1 MQSSWL
7 QSNTIVANQAR
18 VLLTRLFTEGGEE
31 MVLNASAP
39 LLITEPDNVY
49 FVETGS
55 VDLFM
60 VDVVNNRPQGRRTH
74 FIRIQKGEIMLG
86 FELLRT
92 RLSDTSYGIVACG
105 LPGTKVRVIHRDK
118 VLKHA
123 EILRVTEG
131 LHGLL
136 DQWVKRISL
145 EVNEENIP
153 RELVDVVPATQQEL
167 SPGVNF
173 TAPKET
179 VWIYHKSGKIKFAG
193 VTELE
198 PWSKV
203 IFLPLVRG
211 SWIETLS
218 DCEIVTVSSEEYFKR
233 DKNLISIRRFQR
245 ICLDSLARI
254 RQNNFEAAA
263 LASMTRAK
271 QEEVTVDTALASLS
285 LFGSESE
292 KQPFVLS
299 SQERPLLAAV
309 RLVCEA
315 CNIEFNISAMKTEN
329 PMLADVLTTAH
340 IRSREVLLRSNWW
353 TDDGSALVA
362 SEHETNNPI
371 ALIPRNGGYFL
382 VNPAK
387 KTTQKVTAELA
398 QTIAPKAY
406 ELYRPFLP
414 RALNGFDL
422 VKFSLFGSG
431 RDLMTIVLAGFVL
444 GGIGMLMP
452 FSMGLVIDNFIP
464 NAKTSLL
471 IQMGLALTIAAFA
484 NAMITVAQTLATIRI
499 EIRSSTAIQAAVWD
513 RILSLPVPFF
523 REFGAGDLAHR
534 AGGID
539 TIRRALSGGTINLL
553 LSSGFSLLNFFL
565 MLHYDSKLALVGLGL
580 GLGSVTLAGVISFS
594 TVYMRRELAKIEGDL
609 SSLSLQLLTGIQ
621 KIRVAAA
628 ENRAFGQWAQLFGRK
643 RSLEYRVGSIVNT
656 FDVVSSIYPT
666 FSTAVIFFMVVQ
678 SVRSGKLGA
687 GDFLAFNAAFGIF
700 LNGLLAIVGKAVELF
715 DLLPVYERAKPIL
728 GAVPEVREG
737 SEHPGE
743 LMGDIQISYL
753 TFRYEKEGAPIID
766 NVDFSIR
773 RGEFVALVG
782 TTAAGKSTLMRLML
796 GFEKPESG
804 GVYYDGKNLDTLDV
818 SEVRRQ
824 MGVVLQNGSL
834 VGNDIFE
841 NIVGNRDLT
850 LDEAWEAA
858 EAAGIA
864 DEIRAMPM
872 KMHTVVLQGGMNFSG
887 GQRQRL
893 RIAQAI
899 ANKPRIVFFD
909 EATSALDNK
918 TQAIVSESLDKLHAT
933 RIVIAHRLSTI
944 RNADKIIVLNKGRI
958 VQQGTYD
965 ELMEQDGEFRT
976 QAERQLV

>member
-7 QSNTIVANQAR
+7 QSNTIIANQAR
-18 VLLTRLFTEGGEE
+18 TLLTRLFTEGGEQLI
-31 MVLNASAP
+31 LNASEP
-39 LLITEPDNVY
+39 LLITEPDKIY
-49 FVETGS
+49 YVESGA

-60 VDVVNNRPQGRRTH
+60 VDVVNGLPQGRRTH
-74 FIRIQKGEIMLG
+74 FVRIEKNELMMG
-86 FELLRT
+86 FDPLAS
-92 RLSDTSYGIVACG
+92 RLSDTFYGIIACG
-105 LPGTKVRVIHRDK
+105 LPNTKIRVIARD
-118 VLKHA
+118 VMMKHA

-131 LHGLL
+131 IHSLL
-136 DQWVKRISL
+136 DQWIKRISL

-153 RELVDVVPATQQEL
+153 RELIDVSPSTQQTL
-167 SPGVNF
+167 SPGTNF

-179 VWIYHKSGKIKFAG
+179 LWIYHKSGKIRFAG

-211 SWIETLS
+211 SWIQVVTESEL
-218 DCEIVTVSSEEYFKR
+218 VTVSSEEYYKR

-254 RQNNFEAAA
+254 RQHNFEKGAQE
-263 LASMTRAK
+263 SMARAK
-271 QEEVTVDTALASLS
+271 EEERTIDKALETLA
-285 LFGSESE
+285 LFGSESKTKQFNVDGTE
-292 KQPFVLS
+292 KPIISAL
-299 SQERPLLAAV
+299 
-309 RLVCEA
+309 RLVCEY
-315 CNIEFNISAMKTEN
+315 NRID
-329 PMLADVLTTAH
+329 LDVSSLTSEEPGFEEALTVAH
-340 IRSREVLLRSNWW
+340 IRSREVLLRLGWW
-353 TDDGSALVA
+353 KEDGSALLA
-362 SEHETNNPI
+362 FDNQTNAPL
-371 ALIPRNGGYFL
+371 ALIPRNGKYFVVDPSKKNSEL
-382 VNPAK
+382 V
-387 KTTQKVTAELA
+387 TEEIA
-398 QTIAPKAY
+398 QNINPKAH

-414 RALNGFDL
+414 RSLAWFDIL
-422 VKFSLFGSG
+422 KFSMHGSG
-431 RDLMTIVLAGFVL
+431 RDIWAMILTGLIL

-452 FSMGLVIDNFIP
+452 YATGLVIDNFIP
-464 NAKTSLL
+464 NARSSLL
-471 IQMGLALTIAAFA
+471 IQMGMALAIAAFA

-499 EIRSSTAIQAAVWD
+499 EIRSSTAVQSAVWD

-539 TIRRALSGGTINLL
+539 TIRRSLSGGTINLL
-553 LSSGFSLLNFFL
+553 LSSGFSLFNLFL
-565 MLHYDSKLALVGLGL
+565 MIYYDADLALVGVLL
-580 GLGSVTLAGVISFS
+580 GLGSVVLAALISFS
-594 TVYMRRELAKIEGDL
+594 TVYMRRDLAQIEGEL
-609 SSLSLQLLTGIQ
+609 SSLMLQLLTGIQ
-621 KIRVAAA
+621 KLRVAAA
-628 ENRAFGQWAQLFGRK
+628 ENRAFGQWAQLFGKK
-643 RSLEYRVGSIVNT
+643 RSLEYKVGSIVNT
-656 FDVVSSIYPT
+656 FDVISGIYPT
-666 FSTAVIFFMVVQ
+666 FSTAVIFYMVVE
-678 SVRSGKLGA
+678 SVRSGALGA

-700 LNGLLAIVGKAVELF
+700 LNGLLAIVNKAVELF

-728 GAVPEVREG
+728 EAIPEVREG
-737 SEHPGE
+737 CEHPGE
-743 LMGDIQISYL
+743 LMGDIQVSFV

-766 NVDFSIR
+766 NVDFSIG

-796 GFEKPESG
+796 GFEKPENG
-804 GVYYDGKNLDTLDV
+804 GIYYDGKNLETLDV

-834 VGNDIFE
+834 VGGDIYE
-841 NIVGNRDLT
+841 NIVGNRNLT

-864 DEIRAMPM
+864 DEIREMPM
-872 KMHTVVLQGGMNFSG
+872 KMHTVVLQGGLNFSG

-965 ELMEQDGEFRT
+965 ELMEQDGEFKT